1 MPDSYLLEASLE
13 KKAPRAVRLSWLLPL
28 IVLLLGLSMT
38 VMAWREA
45 QLLAHQEMQ
54 RDFDYQVRRIAT
66 LLQQR
71 MATYEQVL
79 RGAQGFLRGDSSVD
93 RADFAGYVATLR
105 LEESFPGIQ
114 GIAVAELIAP
124 ARLETRVAAM
134 RAEGYPAFSLRPG
147 GARPFYSA
155 IMQIEPANPMNLRA
169 LGYDMLTEP
178 VRRAAMEQARDSG
191 LAALSGKLRLV
202 QEQGPEVQ
210 NGVIVYLPV
219 YGRGLPVATVDER
232 RASLVAWVGAPFRM
246 HDLMRGLLGE
256 RAADLRLQIFD
267 GAGKSED
274 ARLYDS
280 ANPNADADAD
290 ADAGA
295 MTASAM
301 LDATRRFRIAD
312 REWTLAIASTPAFE
326 SRFDQTKP
334 LFIASAGA
342 GISLLLATLVWLLAS
357 GRSRALGLAGE
368 MTRALRASQLRWQYA
383 LEGAGDGVWDWN
395 NHTDEVV
402 LSRRWKEMLG
412 YAESE
417 LMVTA
422 STWAELIHPDDRQAT
437 IQALVDYIAGRAP
450 AYSREMRM
458 RCRDGSWKWI
468 LTRGAVVSRDANG
481 RALRTIGTHTDISR
495 LKENEEALRASYSRI
510 DAEQRRIRVILE
522 NSHDAFIAVGP
533 DERITDWNTQAE
545 RTFGWSVQEA
555 VGQSLA
561 GLIIPP
567 AERAAY
573 LASFARFV
581 QNGGGDFTGRREITA
596 LHRSGREIPVE
607 IALAAV
613 PHEGSYAATAFVHDI
628 SDRREAERM
637 RAAHE
642 RSLEEARAALHHA
655 QKLEAVGKLTGGI
668 AHDFNNVL
676 QIISG
681 YLQLMQRDAG
691 PGSLLQRQLQ
701 RALDAVDR
709 GARLSSRLL
718 AFARR
723 QPLQPVAVHLGHLV
737 AGMQELLRGAL
748 GESISLSVT
757 AADTLWNTLVDRDQL
772 QNVLLN
778 LAINARDAMD
788 GVGSLSITLANTSLA
803 AGSQRARPDLP
814 AGDYVLLTMQDS
826 GAGMTPEVRE
836 RAFEPFFTTK
846 AEGVGTGLGLS
857 MAYGFIAQSGGHID
871 IGGAPGEGAMV
882 RIFLPRADLP
892 EARPAAPAS
901 AEVMG
906 GSENIMVVEDDE
918 SVRASVCAMLEGLGY
933 RVRSAGDADQALRLL
948 QDGAPADLLFTD
960 VVMPGQLRAPELVR
974 EALALRPGLAVLYTS
989 GYTRDAVLHAGAGRE
1004 ALLLKKPYRREQ
1016 LAQKIRQALESGARP
1031 QAPSGRRVLVVEGQD
1046 DSRQIACDMLSL
1058 LGHAP
1063 RGVAGLAE
1071 AEQALAA
1078 ADYDMLL
1085 VADDVADNG
1094 QARRLAAQ
1102 RKIRLVLVGQ
1112 AGGGVIGDD
1121 GVVVISK
1128 PYTMEKLRAAA
1139 VIDS

>member
-13 KKAPRAVRLSWLLPL
+13 KKAPRASRLSWLLPL

-38 VMAWREA
+38 VVAWRES
-45 QLLAHQEMQ
+45 QLVAHQAIQ
-54 RDFDYQVRRIAT
+54 RDFDYQVRRIT
-66 LLQQR
+66 SLLQQR

-79 RGAQGFLRGDSSVD
+79 RGAQGFMRGRSGVD
-93 RADFAGYVATLR
+93 RGDFAGYIATLR
-105 LEESFPGIQ
+105 LEENFPGIQ
-114 GIAVAELIAP
+114 GIAIAELMTP
-124 ARLETRVAAM
+124 ARRESRVAAV
-134 RAEGYPAFSLRPG
+134 RAEGFPGFAIRPEG
-147 GARPFYSA
+147 ERPFYSA
-155 IMQIEPANPMNLRA
+155 IVQIEPANPMNLRA

-191 LAALSGKLRLV
+191 VAALSGKLRLV
-202 QEQGPEVQ
+202 QEQGSQVQ

-219 YGRGLPVATVDER
+219 YGRSLPVSTLDER

-246 HDLMRGLLGE
+246 HDLMRGLPGE
-256 RAADLRLQIFD
+256 RADDLRLQIFD
-267 GAGKSED
+267 GAGKSEE

-280 ANPNADADAD
+280 AYGHVNADVNADANAD
-290 ADAGA
+290 AVA
-295 MTASAM
+295 MPASAM
-301 LDATRRFRIAD
+301 LDATQRLRIAD

-326 SRFDQTKP
+326 ARFDQSKP
-334 LFIASAGA
+334 LFIASTGA

-357 GRSRALGLAGE
+357 GRSRALGLAGD
-368 MTRALRASQLRWQYA
+368 MTRALRASQLRWKYA

-395 NHTDEVV
+395 NHSGEVV

-422 STWAELIHPDDRQAT
+422 LSWSELIHPDDREAT
-437 IQALVDYIAGRAP
+437 IQALVDYIAGHAP

-468 LTRGAVVSRDANG
+468 LTRGAIVSRDADG
-481 RALRTIGTHTDISR
+481 KALRTIGTHTDISR

-510 DAEQRRIRVILE
+510 DAEQRRSRVILE

-545 RTFGWSVQEA
+545 KTFGWSAQEA
-555 VGQSLA
+555 IGQSLA

-581 QNGGGDFTGRREITA
+581 QSGSGDFTGRREIAA
-596 LHRSGREIPVE
+596 LHRSGRDIPVE
-607 IALAAV
+607 IAVAAV
-613 PHEGSYAATAFVHDI
+613 PYEVSYAATAFVRDI
-628 SDRREAERM
+628 SDRREAELM

-681 YLQLMQRDAG
+681 NLQLMERDAG

-723 QPLQPVAVHLGHLV
+723 QPLQPVAVNLGHLV

-748 GESISLSVT
+748 GESVTLSVT
-757 AADTLWNTLVDRDQL
+757 TADALWNTLVDRDQL

-788 GVGSLSITLANTSLA
+788 GVGSLAITLANTSLA

-857 MAYGFIAQSGGHID
+857 MAYGFIAQSGGQID
-871 IGGAPGEGAMV
+871 IGGAPGEGATV
-882 RIFLPRADLP
+882 RILLPRADLP
-892 EARPAAPAS
+892 EAGPATPAS
-901 AEVMG
+901 REVTG
-906 GSENIMVVEDDE
+906 GTENIVVVEDDE

-960 VVMPGQLRAPELVR
+960 VVMPGQLRAPEMVR
-974 EALALRPGLAVLYTS
+974 EALALRPALAVLYTS

-1016 LAQKIRQALESGARP
+1016 LAQKIREALEAR
-1031 QAPSGRRVLVVEGQD
+1031 V
-1046 DSRQIACDMLSL
+1046 
-1058 LGHAP
+1058 
-1063 RGVAGLAE
+1063 
-1071 AEQALAA
+1071 
-1078 ADYDMLL
+1078 
-1085 VADDVADNG
+1085 
-1094 QARRLAAQ
+1094 
-1102 RKIRLVLVGQ
+1102 
-1112 AGGGVIGDD
+1112 
-1121 GVVVISK
+1121 
-1128 PYTMEKLRAAA
+1128 
-1139 VIDS
+1139 

>member
-1 MPDSYLLEASLE
+1 MPESYLLEASLNR
-13 KKAPRAVRLSWLLPL
+13 KAPHASRLAWLLPL
-28 IVLLLGLSMT
+28 LVLALGLAMT

-45 QLLAHQEMQ
+45 QLVSHQEIQ
-54 RDFDYQVRRIAT
+54 RDFEYQVRRIAN

-79 RGAQGFLRGDSSVD
+79 RGAQGFMRGRTGVD
-93 RADFAGYVATLR
+93 RGDFAGYIATLR
-105 LEESFPGIQ
+105 LQESFPGIQ
-114 GIAVAELIAP
+114 GIAIAELIAP
-124 ARLETRVAAM
+124 ALRESRVAAV
-134 RAEGYPAFSLRPG
+134 RAEGYPDFSVRPDG
-147 GARPFYSA
+147 ERPFYSA
-155 IMQIEPANPMNLRA
+155 IVQIEPANRMNLRA

-178 VRRAAMEQARDSG
+178 ARRAAMEQARDSG
-191 LAALSGKLRLV
+191 VAAISGKLTLI
-202 QEQGPEVQ
+202 QEQGPQVQ

-219 YGRGLPVATVDER
+219 YGRGLPVSTVAER

-246 HDLMRGLLGE
+246 DDLMRGLLGE
-256 RAADLRLQIFD
+256 RADDLRLQIFD
-267 GAGKSED
+267 GAGKSEQ

-280 ANPNADADAD
+280 AGADADAVP
-290 ADAGA
+290 AP
-295 MTASAM
+295 AM

-312 REWTLAIASTPAFE
+312 REWTLAIGSTPLFD
-326 SRFDQTKP
+326 SRFDHSKP
-334 LFIASAGA
+334 LFIASAGV

-357 GRSRALGLAGE
+357 GRSRALALAGS

-395 NHTDEVV
+395 NHSGELV

-412 YAESE
+412 YPESE
-417 LMVTA
+417 LMVTLD
-422 STWAELIHPDDRQAT
+422 TWADLIHPDDRAAT
-437 IQALVDYIAGRAP
+437 EQALTEYVAGRTP

-468 LTRGAVVSRDANG
+468 LTRGAVVSRAADG
-481 RALRTIGTHTDISR
+481 RALRTIGTHTDISN

-510 DAEQRRIRVILE
+510 AAEQRRIRVILE

-533 DERITDWNTQAE
+533 DGRITDWNTEAE
-545 RTFGWSVQEA
+545 RTLGWPAREA
-555 VGQSLA
+555 IGQSLA

-573 LASFARFV
+573 QASFAGFAAS
-581 QNGGGDFTGRREITA
+581 GGGDFTGRREIAA

-613 PHEGSYAATAFVHDI
+613 PHEAGFAATAFVRDI

-691 PGSLLQRQLQ
+691 AGSLLRQQLQ

-723 QPLQPVAVHLGHLV
+723 QPLQPVAVNLGRLV
-737 AGMQELLRGAL
+737 DGMQELLRGAL
-748 GESISLSVT
+748 GESVSLTVT
-757 AADTLWNTLVDRDQL
+757 TAPEDALWNTLADRDQL
-772 QNVLLN
+772 QNVILN

-788 GVGSLSITLANTSLA
+788 GAGSLAIALENVSLA
-803 AGSQRARPDLP
+803 AGSQRSRPDLP
-814 AGDYVLLTMQDS
+814 AGDYVLLSMQDS

-871 IGGAPGEGAMV
+871 IGSAPGEGATV

-892 EARPAAPAS
+892 EAAVTAPAS
-901 AEVMG
+901 EQATG
-906 GSENIMVVEDDE
+906 GSEAILVVEDDE
-918 SVRASVCAMLEGLGY
+918 AVRASVCAMLEGLGY
-933 RVRSAGDADQALRLL
+933 RVRSAGDAEQALRLL

-960 VVMPGQLRAPELVR
+960 VVMPGPLRAPELAR
-974 EALALRPGLAVLYTS
+974 QALALRPGLALLYTS
-989 GYTRDAVLHAGAGRE
+989 GYTRDAVLHAAAGR
-1004 ALLLKKPYRREQ
+1004 APMLLKKPYRREQ
-1016 LAQKIRQALESGARP
+1016 LAQKIREALDSQGSPRQASG
-1031 QAPSGRRVLVVEGQD
+1031 QRVLVVESHE

-1063 RGVAGLAE
+1063 RGVASVAE
-1071 AEQALAA
+1071 AGQALAA
-1078 ADYDMLL
+1078 ARFDTLL
-1085 VADDVADNG
+1085 VADDVIDRD
-1094 QARRLAAQ
+1094 QALQMAQ
-1102 RKIRLVLVGQ
+1102 QRGLRLVLVGD
-1112 AGGGVIGDD
+1112 AGTDEGAVD
-1121 GVVVISK
+1121 ISK
-1128 PYTMEKLRAAA
+1128 PYSMEKLRLATART
-1139 VIDS
+1139 

>member
-1 MPDSYLLEASLE
+1 MTDSQLPDTSLE
-13 KKAPRAVRLSWLLPL
+13 NRAPPASRLSWLLPL
-28 IVLLLGLSMT
+28 IVLVLGLAMT
-38 VMAWREA
+38 IAAWREA
-45 QLLAHQEMQ
+45 QLVAHQEIQ
-54 RDFDYQVRRIAT
+54 RDFDYQVRRITT

-71 MATYEQVL
+71 MATYEQVM
-79 RGAQGFLRGDSSVD
+79 RGAQGFMRGRTSVD
-93 RADFAGYVATLR
+93 RGDFAGYIATLR

-114 GIAVAELIAP
+114 GIAIAELMTP
-124 ARLETRVAAM
+124 AARPGRVAAV
-134 RAEGYPAFSLRPG
+134 RAEGYPEFDVRPG
-147 GARPFYSA
+147 GERPVFSS
-155 IMQIEPANPMNLRA
+155 IVQIEPANPMNLRA

-178 VRRAAMEQARDSG
+178 ARRAAMEQARDSG
-191 LAALSGKLRLV
+191 MAALSGKLRLV
-202 QEQGPEVQ
+202 QEQGPEMQ
-210 NGVIVYLPV
+210 NGVIAYLPV

-246 HDLMRGLLGE
+246 NDLMRGLLGE
-256 RAADLRLQIFD
+256 RADDLRLQIFD
-267 GAGKSED
+267 GAGKTGD
-274 ARLYDS
+274 AQLYDS
-280 ANPNADADAD
+280 VS
-290 ADAGA
+290 AGA
-295 MTASAM
+295 TPAQAM
-301 LDATRRFRIAD
+301 LEATHRVRIAD
-312 REWTLAIASTPAFE
+312 REWTLAIGSTPAFE
-326 SRFDQTKP
+326 ARFDHSKP

-357 GRSRALGLAGE
+357 GRSRALALAGS

-395 NHTDEVV
+395 NQSGEVV

-417 LMVTA
+417 LTA
-422 STWAELIHPDDRQAT
+422 SVDTWAELMHPDDREAT
-437 IQALVDYIAGRAP
+437 RQALVDYIAGRTP

-468 LTRGAVVSRDANG
+468 LTRGSVVSRDAQG
-481 RALRTIGTHTDISR
+481 RAMRTIGTHTDISN

-510 DAEQRRIRVILE
+510 AAEQRRIRVILD
-522 NSHDAFIAVGP
+522 NSHDAFIAVGS

-545 RTFGWSVQEA
+545 RTFGWSAQEA

-561 GLIIPP
+561 SLIIPP
-567 AERAAY
+567 AGRTAY
-573 LASFARFV
+573 LASFDRFV
-581 QNGGGDFTGRREITA
+581 QNGGDDFTGRRELTA
-596 LHRSGREIPVE
+596 LHRNGHEIPVE

-613 PHEGSYAATAFVHDI
+613 PHDGSYVATAFVRDI

-637 RAAHE
+637 RIAHE
-642 RSLEEARAALHHA
+642 RSLEETRAALHHA

-691 PGSLLQRQLQ
+691 AGSLLQQQLQ

-723 QPLQPVAVHLGHLV
+723 QPLQPVAVNLGRLV
-737 AGMQELLRGAL
+737 ANMQELLRGAL
-748 GESISLSVT
+748 GESVTLSVT
-757 AADTLWNTLVDRDQL
+757 AAEPLWNTLVDRDQL
-772 QNVLLN
+772 QNVILN

-788 GVGSLSITLANTSLA
+788 GVGKVTMTIANTSLA
-803 AGSQRARPDLP
+803 AGSHATRPDLP
-814 AGDYVLLTMQDS
+814 AGDYVLLAMQDS

-846 AEGVGTGLGLS
+846 AEGVGTGLGLA

-871 IGGAPGEGAMV
+871 IGSAPGEGATV

-892 EARPAAPAS
+892 EAGAAAPSSQHA
-901 AEVMG
+901 VG
-906 GSENIMVVEDDE
+906 GSEHVLVVEDDE

-933 RVRSAGDADQALRLL
+933 RVRSAGDAEQALRLL
-948 QDGAPADLLFTD
+948 QDGVPADLLFTD
-960 VVMPGQLRAPELVR
+960 VVMPGALRAPELVR
-974 EALALRPGLAVLYTS
+974 EALALRPGLGVLYTS

-1016 LAQKIRQALESGARP
+1016 LAQKIREALDARIAPQTP
-1031 QAPSGRRVLVVEGQD
+1031 QAQSGRRVLVVETQD

-1063 RGVAGLAE
+1063 SGVAGMAE

-1078 ADYDMLL
+1078 GRFDALL
-1085 VADDVADNG
+1085 VADDVPDHG
-1094 QARRLAAQ
+1094 EARRVAAAS
-1102 RKIRLVLVGQ
+1102 KVRLVLVGH
-1112 AGGGVIGDD
+1112 AGPAVGDADGAVI
-1121 GVVVISK
+1121 ISK
-1128 PYTMEKLRAAA
+1128 PYSMEKLRAAM
-1139 VIDS
+1139 VCDSEHGVLNS